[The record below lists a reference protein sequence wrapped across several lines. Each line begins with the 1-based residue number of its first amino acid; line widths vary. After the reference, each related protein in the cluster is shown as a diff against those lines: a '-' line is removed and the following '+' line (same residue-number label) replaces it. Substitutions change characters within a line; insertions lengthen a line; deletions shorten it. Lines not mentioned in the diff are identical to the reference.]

1 MPYSPIRTDHSS
13 NDTITKP
20 FLFPQ
25 TKGSDPW
32 VVVDTASCEGDI
44 GVPCPVEVVV

>member
-1 MPYSPIRTDHSS
+1 MPYSPIHTDHRS
-13 NDTITKP
+13 NDTITNP

-25 TKGSDPW
+25 TNGSDPW
-32 VVVDTASCEGDI
+32 VVVDALSYEGDI